1 MGKHMCGI
9 SVSVFFMISA
19 FALTLISIYFDYW
32 YEIDASGNSNSTIK
46 NEYSYRYGMW
56 RRCYL
61 QEIPASMYISKDID
75 TGVNIYM
82 ILWRHSKTL
91 GNNNINNTRI
101 IFRGGSRGKK

>member
-46 NEYSYRYGMW
+46 NEYSYRYDLFFSPGSAPE
-56 RRCYL
+56 Y
-61 QEIPASMYISKDID
+61 D
-75 TGVNIYM
+75 TGVVNV
-82 ILWRHSKTL
+82 
-91 GNNNINNTRI
+91 I
-101 IFRGGSRGKK
+101 ISECF